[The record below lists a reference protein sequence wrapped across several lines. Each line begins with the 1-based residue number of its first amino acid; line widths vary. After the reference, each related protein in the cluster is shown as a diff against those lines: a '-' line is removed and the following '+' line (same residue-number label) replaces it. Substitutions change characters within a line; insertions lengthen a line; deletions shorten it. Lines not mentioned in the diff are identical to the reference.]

1 MAKERSCDRFIPTR
15 TAMNFEAAQHKIEG
29 SENES
34 EGEAAQKRDAALKA
48 GLLKDG
54 CVDGEEGSRVLA
66 YKQKAPAPKAG
77 YVNHLHVLY
86 TANHGGPGLEGA
98 SRRKAKSTRHIPSA
112 PSRVLDAPDL
122 LDDYYLNLT
131 SWGANNCVAV
141 ALGPT
146 VYVWNA
152 ASGSIT
158 ELLTLEEA
166 EDYVCSVAWLPGETG
181 AGHLAVGTAAGS
193 TELWDVASTR
203 ALRRMDG
210 HAARVGSLAWNGHTL
225 SSGSR
230 DATVVHHDVRIRD
243 HAVGSCVGH
252 AQEICGLAWSPDGTT
267 LASGGN
273 DNDVMLWNAA
283 TTGARSQAPSKVFSE
298 HCAAVKALA
307 WCPHDRHV
315 LATGGGTADRCIKLW
330 NASRGGDALN
340 SIDTGS
346 QVCALAWNPHEK
358 ELLSGHGY
366 AENQLSLWKYP
377 TMARV
382 KDLKGHTGRVLSL
395 CTSPD
400 GSTVLSAGADETLRF
415 WDCFAA
421 PGGKK
426 DKKQRSATLSQG
438 KMMHLR

>member
-152 ASGSIT
+152 GTGAIT
-158 ELLTLEEA
+158 ELLTLDEGD
-166 EDYVCSVAWLPGETG
+166 DYVCSVSWLPGETG
-181 AGHLAVGTAAGS
+181 AGHLAVGTSAGS
-193 TELWDVASTR
+193 TELWDVAASR

-210 HAARVGSLAWNGHTL
+210 HAARVSCLAWNGHCL
-225 SSGSR
+225 SSAGR
-230 DATVVHHDVRIRD
+230 DATIVHHDVRIRD
-243 HAVGSCVGH
+243 HATGSCVGH
-252 AQEICGLAWSPDGTT
+252 QQEICGLSWSPDGTT
-267 LASGGN
+267 LASGAN
-273 DNDVMLWNAA
+273 DNCVMLWSAA
-283 TTGARSQAPSKVFSE
+283 QTGVRSQAPAHSLTD
-298 HCAAVKALA
+298 HTAAVKALA
-307 WCPHDRHV
+307 WSPHDRHV
-315 LATGGGTADRCIKLW
+315 LASGGGTADRCIKLW
-330 NASRGGDALN
+330 NASSGVNLN
-340 SIDTGS
+340 SVDTGS
-346 QVCALAWNPHEK
+346 QVCALAWNPREK

-377 TMARV
+377 AMARV
-382 KDLKGHTGRVLSL
+382 KDLKGHTGRVLAL

-415 WDCFAA
+415 WDCFGSAPAKKGKSRAA
-421 PGGKK
+421 
-426 DKKQRSATLSQG
+426 ALSKG
-438 KMMHLR
+438 VVCIR